1 MTLSINVSGVNNAK
15 DCENLSPGSKRK
27 SDLISPSCNNKQST
41 RSPLA
46 DINKTEVPAK
56 AHSTPS
62 KASKSYATY
71 SSSNSNRQ
79 QPKWVKNNI
88 NTEEIVATDDKQA
101 SVGQLSSWLSESAK
115 KNKARKPPIHHTNI
129 SAPIRFTTKPRIKQE
144 DVQAT
149 DDKQTSVK
157 TLSSWMNDD
166 PFQQKKVRVIRSGA
180 KVIAK
185 SRMFEKDQN
194 ITASKECNIQAGS
207 VSQRQAWL
215 NNAFQHDK
223 EENNKIGSLSDKKI
237 RPYQQQQSKP
247 KKESPEKELKSVKE
261 KKEWLSKAFGNSKTV
276 DSPVVNE
283 TKSFDI
289 KHDEDEIPDIL
300 HTKSFEVFTPTKASS
315 TISDKDGHRAIHN
328 TKSYDDGMINSKP
341 TTNTFERQQSV
352 VRLYDK
358 DEKDGDD
365 DSPEKMLKSVHDKQ
379 AWLSGAFKK
388 PAMKQSTVIGDE
400 SEKPDVDKMTVAERK
415 QWLQGAFK

>member
-1 MTLSINVSGVNNAK
+1 MTLSINISGANNAK

-27 SDLISPSCNNKQST
+27 SDLISPSCNNKQY
-41 RSPLA
+41 RGKPLS
-46 DINKTEVPAK
+46 DINSKTEVPTK
-56 AHSTPS
+56 AHTTP
-62 KASKSYATY
+62 SKSYATY
-71 SSSNSNRQ
+71 SSNSNKQ

-223 EENNKIGSLSDKKI
+223 EEYDKIGSLSDKKI
-237 RPYQQQQSKP
+237 RPYQQQSKP

-276 DSPVVNE
+276 DSPVINE
-283 TKSFDI
+283 TKSFDV

-300 HTKSFEVFTPTKASS
+300 HTKSFEVFTPTKAS
-315 TISDKDGHRAIHN
+315 TTSDKANHRAIHN
-328 TKSYDDGMINSKP
+328 TKSYDDGMSSSKP

-358 DEKDGDD
+358 DEKDRDD
-365 DSPEKMLKSVHDKQ
+365 DSPEKKLKSVHDKQ

-388 PAMKQSTVIGDE
+388 PAVKQSTVKEDE
-400 SEKPDVDKMTVAERK
+400 DEEPDTDKMTVAERK

>member
-1 MTLSINVSGVNNAK
+1 MTLSINVSSANNAK

-27 SDLISPSCNNKQST
+27 SDLISPSCNNKQYH
-41 RSPLA
+41 RGPLS
-46 DINKTEVPAK
+46 DINKTEVPTK

-62 KASKSYATY
+62 KSKSYATN
-71 SSSNSNRQ
+71 SSNSNSRQ

-115 KNKARKPPIHHTNI
+115 KNKARKPLHHTNI

-207 VSQRQAWL
+207 VGQRQAWL
-215 NNAFQHDK
+215 NNAFQNDK
-223 EENNKIGSLSDKKI
+223 EENNRIGSLSDKKI
-237 RPYQQQQSKP
+237 RPYQQSKP

-261 KKEWLSKAFGNSKTV
+261 KKEWLSKAFGNSKAV
-276 DSPVVNE
+276 DSTVVNE
-283 TKSFDI
+283 TKSFDV
-289 KHDEDEIPDIL
+289 KHDENEIPDIL
-300 HTKSFEVFTPTKASS
+300 HTKSFEVFTPTKASTS
-315 TISDKDGHRAIHN
+315 SDKDNHRAIHN
-328 TKSYDDGMINSKP
+328 TKSYDGMSNSKP
-341 TTNTFERQQSV
+341 ITKTFERQQSV

-365 DSPEKMLKSVHDKQ
+365 NSPEKMLKSVHDKQ

-388 PAMKQSTVIGDE
+388 PAVKQSTVKEDE
-400 SEKPDVDKMTVAERK
+400 SEKPDVDNMTVAERK

>member
-1 MTLSINVSGVNNAK
+1 MTLSINISGANNAK

-27 SDLISPSCNNKQST
+27 SDLISPSCNNKQYH
-41 RSPLA
+41 RGPLS
-46 DINKTEVPAK
+46 DINTTEVPTK
-56 AHSTPS
+56 VNSTPS
-62 KASKSYATY
+62 KASKSYAT
-71 SSSNSNRQ
+71 NRQQ
-79 QPKWVKNNI
+79 QPKWVKNNV

-166 PFQQKKVRVIRSGA
+166 PFQQKKVRVIRSGS

-207 VSQRQAWL
+207 VEQRQAWL

-247 KKESPEKELKSVKE
+247 KKESPKKELKSVKE

-276 DSPVVNE
+276 DNE
-283 TKSFDI
+283 TFDV

-328 TKSYDDGMINSKP
+328 TKSYDDGMSNSKP
-341 TTNTFERQQSV
+341 TANTFVRQQSI

-365 DSPEKMLKSVHDKQ
+365 DSPEKTLKSVHDKQ

-388 PAMKQSTVIGDE
+388 PAVKQSSVKEDE
-400 SEKPDVDKMTVAERK
+400 GEKPDVDKMTVAERK